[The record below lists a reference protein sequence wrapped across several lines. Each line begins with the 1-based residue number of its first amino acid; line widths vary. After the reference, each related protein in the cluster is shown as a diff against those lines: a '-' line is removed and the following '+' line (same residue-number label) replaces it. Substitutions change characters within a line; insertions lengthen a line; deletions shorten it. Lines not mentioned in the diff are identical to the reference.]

1 MAAAEM
7 GQLGTVKVLL
17 KNGADPCTTDKEGH
31 TAEGLAKKYRHG
43 EIVEYVSSRFH
54 CQENVNVIPRV
65 DSAVSA
71 CVHP

>member
-31 TAEGLAKKYRHG
+31 TAEGSQRNTVTVK
-43 EIVEYVSSRFH
+43 SWNMFH
-54 CQENVNVIPRV
+54 PDFIARKT
-65 DSAVSA
+65 ST
-71 CVHP
+71 